1 MKRPLFTKQSRAARW
16 RLAGRMRP
24 AGRGLPTAGLNA
36 SIKMLLPYISKF
48 LRKKKIKLE
57 KINKTSQKLC

>member
-24 AGRGLPTAGLNA
+24 AGRGLPTADLEE
-36 SIKMLLPYISKF
+36 SKMYNEAEVENDF
-48 LRKKKIKLE
+48 
-57 KINKTSQKLC
+57 Q